1 MGRTDDVELCMR
13 SGSRVWSQEN
23 GGETMGKVKQDIWGT
38 KPDRYKQ
45 TLGDRDGERRGYVC

>member
-1 MGRTDDVELCMR
+1 M
-13 SGSRVWSQEN
+13 WSQEN